1 MRLRT
6 VSFLWIILFILSI
19 VPLFM
24 SNTLPVNVLYIN
36 IFRFLFPSIGVTIGT
51 IALIKT
57 PKGEKR
63 DFAIVI
69 TCAITLL
76 LGYEIFEQIYG
87 GQTSNIYL
95 GHWIVLWISAYF
107 AFISIA
113 IKRILQDYKYLSRTT
128 FFAGIALAGLTV
140 VVVLPLFTTF
150 FRSVSG
156 TVTTFEYAMF
166 VLIGIVD
173 FIAFVTL
180 VILLILYIQQK
191 YGYYWIFLVVGFMML
206 LFRDISA
213 MYAILMNET
222 IPFIGPNAINF
233 IFYST
238 MIVGLITLFDPDF
251 ELKTMQNIE
260 MEREYYKTRYKE
272 LDTLS
277 KDLITVTEFWF
288 HDLHNDLNVINNAF
302 ELYEESSDKKFQKM
316 FTDRIDLIEERLKR
330 FESPASILDS
340 LKIKP
345 TPIKSLLDIQKAY
358 DNVKIQ
364 SLEKDIFVK
373 ANELLFPTVLNII
386 HNSFQHSGPDTEVM
400 VLIEE
405 DVENEKVII
414 HIKDN
419 GLGIPDDIKDKI
431 FYKNFKFGEE
441 GYSGMGLYLTK
452 ITIDKYGGKIT
463 VEDNYPKGALFK
475 IELDKIEPKL

>member
-1 MRLRT
+1 
-6 VSFLWIILFILSI
+6 
-19 VPLFM
+19 
-24 SNTLPVNVLYIN
+24 
-36 IFRFLFPSIGVTIGT
+36 VTIGT

-57 PKGEKR
+57 PKGEKN

-69 TCAITLL
+69 TCAIALL

-95 GHWIVLWISAYF
+95 GHWIVLWVSAYF
-107 AFISIA
+107 AFLAIA
-113 IKRILQDYKYLSRTT
+113 VKRMIMDYKYLSRNT

-140 VVVLPLFTTF
+140 AVVLPLFTTF

-156 TVTTFEYAMF
+156 TVTTFEYTMF
-166 VLIGIVD
+166 VIIGLVD

-180 VILLILYIQQK
+180 VILLILYVQQK
-191 YGYYWIFLVVGFMML
+191 YGYYWIFLVVGFTIL

-213 MYAILMNET
+213 MYAILMNEAL
-222 IPFIGPNAINF
+222 PFIGANVINF

-288 HDLHNDLNVINNAF
+288 HDLHNDLNVIKNAF
-302 ELYEESSDKKFQKM
+302 ELYEESSDKKFQRM
-316 FTDRIDLIEERLKR
+316 LTDRLTLIEERLKR

-345 TPIKSLLDIQKAY
+345 TPIKSILDIQKAY
-358 DNVKIQ
+358 ENVKIQ
-364 SLEKDIFVK
+364 SPEKDIYVK

-386 HNSFQHSGPDTEVM
+386 HNSFQHCGPNTEVS

-405 DVENEKVII
+405 IAENEKVVIS
-414 HIKDN
+414 IKDD
-419 GLGIPDDIKDKI
+419 GIGIPDEMKDKV
-431 FYKNFKFGEE
+431 FYKNFKFGDEDS
-441 GYSGMGLYLTK
+441 SGMGLYLAK

-463 VEDNYPKGALFK
+463 LEDNIPKGVLFK
-475 IELDKIEPKL
+475 IELDKIEP